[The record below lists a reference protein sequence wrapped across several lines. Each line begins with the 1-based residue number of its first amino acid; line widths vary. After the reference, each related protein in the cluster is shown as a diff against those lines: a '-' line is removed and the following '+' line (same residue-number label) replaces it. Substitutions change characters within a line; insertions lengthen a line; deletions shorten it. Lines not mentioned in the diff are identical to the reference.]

1 LLTPNQRTR
10 HHVPDWEETALP
22 FRCDINEPEEVAVHD
37 DAFNLAMLILRVGLG
52 IVFLAHGIKHA
63 RGREKTTKWFAW
75 LGFKQAPLQWLLSTA
90 TEIGVGVLLI
100 IGLLTGPAA
109 AGAVGIMAVAFWTV
123 HRPAGFFI
131 TAFMREGIDVE
142 GWEYVFTLAFT
153 ASALAIAGPGD
164 WSLDYQMGI
173 EHVLDAWW
181 GVVFVA
187 GSLVI
192 SALQLA
198 TFWRPNQGAD
208 ATES

>member
-1 LLTPNQRTR
+1 M
-10 HHVPDWEETALP
+10 
-22 FRCDINEPEEVAVHD
+22 HD
-37 DAFNLAMLILRVGLG
+37 DAFNLAMLILRMGLG

-63 RGREKTTKWFAW
+63 RGREKTTNWFAW

-90 TEIGVGVLLI
+90 TEIGVGLLLI

-131 TAFMREGIDVE
+131 TAFMKKGIDVE

-153 ASALAIAGPGD
+153 ASALAIAGPGE
-164 WSLDYQMGI
+164 WSLDNVLEI
-173 EHVLDAWW
+173 DHALDAWW

-198 TFWRPNQGAD
+198 TFWRPNQDAD
-208 ATES
+208 AASS